1 MKDEAQCSLEDL
13 NQAAEE
19 LIALGCAA
27 GAMHIHDGVARLGFL
42 GEVSAFVD
50 EVVEEVKEG
59 VISAAEGVAVFWEE
73 QRELRSQVFFY
84 GANGITIVGG
94 AAQVELG
101 VAITGASYGI
111 GTPFGAM
118 LVAHGTNNI
127 YEGVGNIINGPNNQG
142 PVIGPVRYLY
152 QQRSNSVYEGNMAY
166 GAVDL
171 MLSGGGLVR
180 AIRKK
185 ESLQLFI
192 QDSINYE
199 MAYKQAGKIAL
210 SFEGVVDALTIYS
223 MNRETDSR

>member
-1 MKDEAQCSLEDL
+1 MAQNPPRGRTVAPLERLFAARGGCHGTARGGTAGLSL
-13 NQAAEE
+13 
-19 LIALGCAA
+19 I
-27 GAMHIHDGVARLGFL
+27 
-42 GEVSAFVD
+42 
-50 EVVEEVKEG
+50 
-59 VISAAEGVAVFWEE
+59 
-73 QRELRSQVFFY
+73 
-84 GANGITIVGG
+84 
-94 AAQVELG
+94 LG

-127 YEGVGNIINGPNNQG
+127 YEGVGNIIIGPNNQSS
-142 PVIGPVRYLY
+142 VVGPVRYLY

-199 MAYKQAGKIAL
+199 MANKQAGKIAL

-223 MNRETDSR
+223 MSRETDNR